1 MQVVFSNNVI
11 ALRATHLTGH
21 ILIQSETK
29 IIVHQSS
36 NLKDVLLIAPEI
48 EIRDNV
54 VGNFQAVA
62 TKKIVIGSNVQLNYP
77 SALVISEKQKI
88 VQEGGTNQI
97 SEQNA
102 IVIDENSSIKGSVV
116 YLGQEKHNNYKAQI
130 ELKENSTIY
139 GELYCNQNVE
149 LQGNVYGTVY
159 ANNFIANQAGS
170 IYQNHIYNGTIMV
183 NELSQEYI
191 GLMFNDSRKEILK
204 WLY

>member
-1 MQVVFSNNVI
+1 MI